1 MSIPSIGFVARKKD
15 VYSKI
20 RLLEVLF
27 KYEKEKVKKLRV
39 KEAKEQVSKLQ
50 KSVINL
56 LLYMDKPPIPSDYTI
71 LFSAD
76 SISKIVND
84 KSIMF
89 QISKAKKEEFLKKA
103 GISESHYLVALRVLR
118 GLGLFEIFKKG
129 NATVIGLT
137 KLGYVVREFVTFKK
151 QLSFRNVLSAMI
163 ISSFPFSTKMRLVYG
178 LYYMNGEDYP
188 SFYRTLRA
196 YLFEYH
202 PISKLRYYDGIER
215 LGLEILD
222 EMVLTKAAQSNVY
235 VSETEILVKLLKGYL
250 AVFDNDILKLNE
262 LFRSVNKSLRYLHS
276 DKFTYESAAWEALSS
291 GPYTDLNETL
301 KKYKLNELKP
311 LLSKLKERFVE
322 IEYQLQGLYE
332 LPVKY

>member
-1 MSIPSIGFVARKKD
+1 MSIPSIGFVARKEE

-20 RLLEVLF
+20 RLLEALF
-27 KYEKEKVKKLRV
+27 KYR
-39 KEAKEQVSKLQ
+39 KEQVSKLQ
-50 KSVINL
+50 KSLINL
-56 LLYMDKPPIPSDYTI
+56 LLYIDKPPIPSDYTI

-103 GISESHYLVALRVLR
+103 GISESQYLIALRVLR
-118 GLGLFEIFKKG
+118 GLGLLEIFKKG
-129 NATVIGLT
+129 NVSVTGLT
-137 KLGYVVREFVTFKK
+137 KLGYVVREFITSKK
-151 QLSFRNVLSAMI
+151 RLSFKDMLSAMI
-163 ISSFPFSTKMRLVYG
+163 ISSFPFSTKMRLIYG

-188 SFYRTLRA
+188 GFYRTLRA

-202 PISKLRYYDGIER
+202 PNTKQRYYDGIER
-215 LGLEILD
+215 LGLEVLD

-250 AVFDNDILKLNE
+250 AIFDDDISKLNE

-311 LLSKLKERFVE
+311 LLSTLKEKFEE
-322 IEYQLQGLYE
+322 IEYQLQGLYK